1 MRVHSPQEHD
11 PCSHSLMDSHRT
23 HGHTDPRAPCP
34 PGRGL
39 HGLRLPALWPL
50 TAVQKHPYRSN
61 NTSVH
66 SIQSVPQTGF
76 CEKAVGWILYHGVGV
91 FSMDKNA
98 QYTCSEHLASCWKFR
113 WKVKKASSHWES
125 KPGSSQRC
133 PGFDSWRV
141 PASFT
146 FLYFHLITSILTV
159 HKAYTNNNITTSI
172 CDMVVW
178 KCTWLYLCMQCL

>member
-98 QYTCSEHLASCWKFR
+98 QYTCSEHLASRWKFR
-113 WKVKKASSHWES
+113 CYEVESEKGQQSLGIETRLKPEVFWVRLLAS
-125 KPGSSQRC
+125 
-133 PGFDSWRV
+133 
-141 PASFT
+141 ASLFHFPLFSPHNIYSYST
-146 FLYFHLITSILTV
+146 QSLY
-159 HKAYTNNNITTSI
+159 
-172 CDMVVW
+172 
-178 KCTWLYLCMQCL
+178 QQ